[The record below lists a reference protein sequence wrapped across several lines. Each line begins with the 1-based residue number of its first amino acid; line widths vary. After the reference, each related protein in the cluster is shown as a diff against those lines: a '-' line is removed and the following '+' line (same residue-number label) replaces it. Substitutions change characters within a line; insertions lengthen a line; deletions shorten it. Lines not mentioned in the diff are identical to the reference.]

1 MEKQTIT
8 LLLFL
13 KKGKPFFIASQRI
26 LPKRSERSISTDKV
40 SVLKDRVLK
49 FYNNFKEQFDPQENV
64 CSTLNSANRI
74 ILVHP
79 GNITENEA
87 GRILR
92 EFLVRSRKK
101 HGIWMIIDGV
111 LALMGGVLTPLPG
124 PNLFFFYPAARAVS
138 HYFARSGVDTALDLD
153 KKDFTINPLLDTIQD
168 NINNLDKVTVEIE
181 ELEKSCLCSHI
192 QRLLK

>member
-13 KKGKPFFIASQRI
+13 KKGNPFFIASQKI
-26 LPKRSERSISTDKV
+26 LPKRSEHSIPTDKM
-40 SVLKDRVLK
+40 SGLKDKILK
-49 FYNNFKEQFDPQENV
+49 FYNDFKEHFDPQENV
-64 CSTLNSANRI
+64 CSTLHASNRI

-79 GNITENEA
+79 GNVTEIEA
-87 GRILR
+87 GRILE

-101 HGIWMIIDGV
+101 HGIWMVIDII
-111 LALMGGVLTPLPG
+111 LSLMGGILTPLPG

-138 HYFARSGVDTALDLD
+138 HYFARRGVITALSLD

-168 NINNLDKVTVEIE
+168 NINDLDSVSVEIE
-181 ELEKSCLCSHI
+181 ELEKSCQCSHI